1 MTKSLL
7 HLDDRERPG
16 HASIGCNTGC
26 NPGCNYESSVVVHSH
41 SVPGVKFTINR
52 ISFGRRMEL
61 CRRVRDVGQKL
72 EFLEAGDHFRE
83 KVEANLLSHE
93 IDKIYL
99 EWALVAVDGLTI
111 DGEPATGELVVT
123 KGPEALSR
131 EIVEAIKSQ
140 CGLNEEERKN

>member
-1 MTKSLL
+1 MKSLL

-16 HASIGCNTGC
+16 HASPGC

-52 ISFGRRMEL
+52 ISFGRRMDL

-93 IDKIYL
+93 IDNIYL

-111 DGEPATGELVVT
+111 DGELATGELVVT
-123 KGPEALSR
+123 KGPEALTR